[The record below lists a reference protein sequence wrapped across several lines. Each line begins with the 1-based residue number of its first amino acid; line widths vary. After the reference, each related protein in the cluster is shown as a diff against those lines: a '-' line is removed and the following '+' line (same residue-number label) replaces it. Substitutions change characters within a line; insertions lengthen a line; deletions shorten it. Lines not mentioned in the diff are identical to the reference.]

1 MIALL
6 HQPVL
11 LICSSY
17 LQKTLFLAASYKFQ
31 DSKNIQKIFQFAK
44 QYLL

>member
-17 LQKTLFLAASYKFQ
+17 LQKTLFLAHAGVRAAFHEFQ
-31 DSKNIQKIFQFAK
+31 DSKNIQKIF
-44 QYLL
+44 